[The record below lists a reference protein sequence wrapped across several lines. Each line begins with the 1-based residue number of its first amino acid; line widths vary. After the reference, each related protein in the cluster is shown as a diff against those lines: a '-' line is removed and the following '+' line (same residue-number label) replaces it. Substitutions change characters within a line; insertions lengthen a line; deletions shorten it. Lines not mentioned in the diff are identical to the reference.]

1 MSQRFTIKVNGTQH
15 EVDCD
20 PETPLLYILRNQ
32 LQLNGPKFGCGL
44 AQCGSC
50 LVLVDDHAAFS
61 CSFPVQQV
69 GQAAIT
75 TLEGLSGNNGE
86 LHPVQQS
93 FFDEQAAQCGYC
105 TNGLVI
111 RSVALLR
118 ENPHPTETEIRNAL
132 NPHICR
138 CGVHS
143 RVIRAVQTLANN

>member
-50 LVLVDDHAAFS
+50 LVLVDDQAAYS

-69 GQAAIT
+69 GGASVT
-75 TLEGLSGNNGE
+75 TLEGLSQNDGE

-118 ENPHPTETEIRNAL
+118 ENPHPTEDEIKSAL

-143 RVIRAVQTLANN
+143 RVIRAVKKLADN

>member
-1 MSQRFTIKVNGTQH
+1 MSQLFTIRVNGTTH
-15 EVDCD
+15 EIDCD
-20 PETPLLYILRNQ
+20 PETPLLYVLRNH

-50 LVLVDDHAAFS
+50 LVLLDDRATYA
-61 CSFPVQQV
+61 CRYQVQDV
-69 GQAAIT
+69 GRASVT
-75 TLEGLSGNNGE
+75 TLEGLSRDDGE
-86 LHPVQQS
+86 WHPVQQS

-118 ENPHPTETEIRNAL
+118 ENPHPTTAEIKQAL

-138 CGVHS
+138 CGIHS
-143 RVIRAVQTLANN
+143 RAIRAVKKVADS